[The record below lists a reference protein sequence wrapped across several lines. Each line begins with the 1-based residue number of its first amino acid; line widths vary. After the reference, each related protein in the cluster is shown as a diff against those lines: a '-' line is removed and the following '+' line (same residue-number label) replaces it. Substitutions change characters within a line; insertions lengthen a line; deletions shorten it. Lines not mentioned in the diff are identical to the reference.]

1 MGHSQWSGYG
11 DKVFQHVLFLDLGS
25 IKSQIHKAWIQH
37 RHRRT
42 QMKPSQGTVQ
52 TGASAQHTP
61 LGPTT
66 EPGSI
71 NVCINNLKHNP
82 LPVKHRY
89 NGSVALAG
97 PTTPPGRTFM
107 ASAVKGCM
115 IRRMSSTS
123 WLTFLPIWPRWKTKE
138 WGTVAKDS
146 SCRWL
151 ACTRFFFWFLD

>member
-1 MGHSQWSGYG
+1 
-11 DKVFQHVLFLDLGS
+11 
-25 IKSQIHKAWIQH
+25 
-37 RHRRT
+37 
-42 QMKPSQGTVQ
+42 MKPSQGTVQ

-97 PTTPPGRTFM
+97 PTTPPGPYLHGLCGEGLHDPPH
-107 ASAVKGCM
+107 V
-115 IRRMSSTS
+115 
-123 WLTFLPIWPRWKTKE
+123 E
-138 WGTVAKDS
+138 HE
-146 SCRWL
+146 L
-151 ACTRFFFWFLD
+151 ADILADLAPMEDEGVGDGGEGLLLQMVGLHPVLLLVFGLKAQEENQTLE